1 MKNFFSE
8 NHHSNTHPDVSKKEM
23 NLHELL
29 LSFPNPPLIPC
40 ETAVNLL
47 KIESSMCRRNLKRKI
62 VVYNL

>member
-47 KIESSMCRRNLKRKI
+47 KIESSMKFELKNCCLQFIK
-62 VVYNL
+62 

>member
-1 MKNFFSE
+1 
-8 NHHSNTHPDVSKKEM
+8 M

-47 KIESSMCRRNLKRKI
+47 KIESICIQPSLSMHQPISTYFAPIGC
-62 VVYNL
+62 

>member
-1 MKNFFSE
+1 
-8 NHHSNTHPDVSKKEM
+8 M

-47 KIESSMCRRNLKRKI
+47 KLNQNLYPAI
-62 VVYNL
+62 LVYAPADFDILCTNWMLNTTKNW